1 MKRVLFRA
9 APDGALVDLL
19 ANAIDGS
26 RLAALEIGFSTTP
39 LQVYVPTHAGR
50 STVYHNSTLHCTRGL
65 TTRISCRDV
74 DETQKTARRWRDEK
88 INRPLIQDRS
98 S

>member
-74 DETQKTARRWRDEK
+74 DETQRRFADGVTRKLTD
-88 INRPLIQDRS
+88 L
-98 S
+98 